1 MSDNTLSLKR
11 PAPRMKREEAI
22 AIIEALIEE
31 NHQLRIRLERLEK
44 TPVQAA
50 EDYLANL
57 RESTDADA

>member
-1 MSDNTLSLKR
+1 M
-11 PAPRMKREEAI
+11 RMKREEAI

-50 EDYLANL
+50 EDYLATL
-57 RESTDADA
+57 RESTDANA